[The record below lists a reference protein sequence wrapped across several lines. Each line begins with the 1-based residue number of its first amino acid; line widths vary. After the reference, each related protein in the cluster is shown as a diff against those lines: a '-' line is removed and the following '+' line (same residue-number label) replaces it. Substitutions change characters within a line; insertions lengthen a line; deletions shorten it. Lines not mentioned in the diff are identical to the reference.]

1 MNAIERRARELVGA
15 RFRLHGRDPATG
27 LDCLGL
33 VACAT
38 GVPARTG
45 YPLRGGDPREI
56 EAALVAHGFLRVLEA
71 RPGDVLMLRPGAA
84 QLHLAVRT
92 SDGFVHADA
101 ALRQVVERPGA
112 PDWEVLGI
120 WRRLS

>member
-1 MNAIERRARELVGA
+1 MRWFGRKA
-15 RFRLHGRDPATG
+15 GRDVARPALAHG
-27 LDCLGL
+27 FAHRFSAGDWPRGYDAQ
-33 VACAT
+33 VREA
-38 GVPARTG
+38 